1 MLRIVGAGHPR
12 FFSPPPFSMKRSAL
26 CLAILCAL
34 SHPSAWAETQELW
47 AYGVSKDGGWYDTTK
62 TWSGDSEMCWAATAA
77 NMINWWQHWDTNYNS
92 SAPQGTVAVYSQ
104 LKTDYGQ
111 DLPDTS
117 ALVGIEWWFNAN
129 TTLSGQKWKYDETQE
144 KLVVKNSDVFPTEGK
159 GDAPFSG
166 YYKNQVK
173 LKEGLYYNE
182 SLDADGYNL
191 PLTYEQAS
199 SSLISVF
206 KDGQTTVGLGIS
218 TGGNIGHSIT
228 MWGLEYDTDSNT
240 VSKLYVTDSDD
251 YGGGLIALTC
261 EVGKEDK
268 NMHLKGDGHYSYLD
282 YYVDNFVTLD
292 LNSLNKSAGVDSV
305 SGYASNS
312 YVVKNGAISD
322 VATVSQGG
330 QLDVDKMTG
339 DVTFNGTTKLSSA
352 SIVYELAL
360 HAGIDGVYKQINDV
374 DFGGNSVSMSLVR
387 LEAQGDVTANCA
399 SLEVKNST
407 LIGQSILLSNST
419 EVKMTNA
426 WIEAAGNVT
435 ADTATLSLD
444 SATFSGAKVTLTAG
458 TVEMKNGVVDSKNE
472 RGSAEGTTF
481 KGTGTIKNMTITG
494 GSLISGNSPGLMTLS
509 GDQLATV
516 ELSFYL
522 GAAEDQEMASA
533 GSSSKIVLNTTLGSG
548 VLEGT
553 KTGVSSGF
561 LLTQGTTLSGDI
573 TLSVWNVG
581 SFFNMN
587 DDKATPRYFSEGS
600 YIQVIAFGEGVSY
613 RDVLGVNFILGESI
627 VGEFDYYSEEMS
639 YDLSLM
645 AVSDYTGGATWHK
658 QVRTDGVYLVLS
670 ALPVYD
676 VPEPATGVLVLT
688 GLGLLLRRRRRG
700 LARCARR

>member
-12 FFSPPPFSMKRSAL
+12 FFSPPPFNMKRSAL

-47 AYGVSKDGGWYDTTK
+47 AYGVNKDGGWYDTTK
-62 TWSGDSEMCWAATAA
+62 TWSGDSQMCWAATAS

-92 SAPQGTVAVYSQ
+92 SAPQGTVAVYTQ
-104 LKTDYGQ
+104 LKKDYNV

-218 TGGNIGHSIT
+218 TGGSIGHSIT

-312 YVVKNGAISD
+312 YVVNNGAISD
-322 VATVSQGG
+322 VAKVSTGSNVTV
-330 QLDVDKMTG
+330 DDMTG
-339 DVTFNGTTKLSSA
+339 DVTFNGTTELSS
-352 SIVYELAL
+352 SSTVYELAL
-360 HAGIDGVYKQINDV
+360 HAGIDGVYEPINDV
-374 DFGGNSVSMSLVR
+374 NFGGNKVSMSRVR
-387 LEAQGDVTANCA
+387 FEAQGNVSA
-399 SLEVKNST
+399 SNAFLEVKNST
-407 LIGQSILLSNST
+407 LIGNSISLSNST
-419 EVKMTNA
+419 EVEMTNA
-426 WIEAAGNVT
+426 WIET
-435 ADTATLSLD
+435 T
-444 SATFSGAKVTLTAG
+444 G
-458 TVEMKNGVVDSKNE
+458 TEKGVSTN
-472 RGSAEGTTF
+472 TTF

-522 GAAEDQEMASA
+522 GAGEDQEMASA
-533 GSSSKIVLNTTLGSG
+533 GSSSRIVLNTTLGSG

-553 KTGVSSGF
+553 KTEVSSGF
-561 LLTQGTTLSGDI
+561 LLTQGTTLSGEI
-573 TLSVWNVG
+573 TLSVWNLASG
-581 SFFNMN
+581 FIMYDEES
-587 DDKATPRYFSEGS
+587 TPRYFSEGS

-627 VGEFDYYSEEMS
+627 VGEFDNYSEDMS
-639 YDLSLM
+639 YDRSLM
-645 AVSDYTGGATWHK
+645 AVSDSAGGATWKK

-688 GLGLLLRRRRRG
+688 GLGLLLRRRRRV
-700 LARCARR
+700 A